1 MIPGWVRPTRW
12 VLIASGVSMALAA
25 LAEAATDDR
34 YAAQIAI
41 AALVTLACGAA
52 AIAVREPD
60 RSHSAPR
67 LYASLMVTSVLAVVA
82 GGLPF
87 LFAGVF
93 DRWDDAFIESISGF
107 TTTGATM
114 ALAPESLGR
123 GLLLWRAMS
132 QWIGGAGVIVMI
144 VLVFP
149 TTGMGGLDVGGGV
162 ATRSARRIAARAGPA
177 LRRLLGLYA
186 IVTVVVAASY
196 RAAGMGAFDA
206 ATHGLTTSLDR
217 RVLNASWLHWCLRLS
232 GDRMGR
238 DRRDALCRAEPAAG
252 FPRRARPHTA
262 ADVVIDR
269 VSVLRR
275 NRRRLDRNDV
285 VVGCWRS
292 ETVGLRRGERVEHDG
307 LHQCRPDPVS
317 SQGPRRCSSC

>member
-1 MIPGWVRPTRW
+1 MIPGWVRPTGW
-12 VLIASGVSMALAA
+12 VLIASGASMALAA

-114 ALAPESLGR
+114 ALAPESLGPGPTPLASNVAVDRR
-123 GLLLWRAMS
+123 GGRHRHDRARVPDHGYGRPRRRRRGS
-132 QWIGGAGVIVMI
+132 DAFRPSHRGASRASVAP
-144 VLVFP
+144 P
-149 TTGMGGLDVGGGV
+149 TGSLCDCHRRRGGLVSRRRDGRLR
-162 ATRSARRIAARAGPA
+162 RSHARAN
-177 LRRLLGLYA
+177 
-186 IVTVVVAASY
+186 
-196 RAAGMGAFDA
+196 D
-206 ATHGLTTSLDR
+206 SLDR

-252 FPRRARPHTA
+252 SPRRARPHTA

-307 LHQCRPDPVS
+307 ATSAPTRPVS